1 MPATS
6 CQFRVSKVTAWKRD
20 VSEGEGSLVGKAR
33 SSKDAQSDS
42 WKETDCKEPV
52 KPTQEADASAELR
65 LERRKRISKQQMMKA
80 SPNASSAA
88 AMLSTATRR
97 CPVL

>member
-1 MPATS
+1 M
-6 CQFRVSKVTAWKRD
+6 TAGKRD

-52 KPTQEADASAELR
+52 KPTQEADASAGT
-65 LERRKRISKQQMMKA
+65 KKANKQ
-80 SPNASSAA
+80 AA
-88 AMLSTATRR
+88 NDEGLSECVVCCRYI
-97 CPVL
+97 VDGN